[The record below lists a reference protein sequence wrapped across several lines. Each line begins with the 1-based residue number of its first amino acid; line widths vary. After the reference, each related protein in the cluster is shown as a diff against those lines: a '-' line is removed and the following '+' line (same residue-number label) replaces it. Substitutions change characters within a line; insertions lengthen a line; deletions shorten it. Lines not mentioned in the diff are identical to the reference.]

1 MKLRRRNLLTLSV
14 SAAAVAA
21 GTAAGLYAFRDRST
35 DAAPTPATLDKG
47 KLRAHAAP
55 VPIAAFSFEDAAGN
69 RRTLAD
75 FRGRHVLL
83 NVWATWCV
91 PCREE
96 MPSLERLQVKLGG
109 PQFMVL
115 ALSVDSGGVEA
126 VRKFYAELGLKALD
140 IFVDRSLQVNSALR
154 IVGLPSTVLIDG
166 DGREVAR
173 HIGPAEWDSAPLVE
187 SIVQLTGKG
196 AQAR

>member
-1 MKLRRRNLLTLSV
+1 MNLRRRTLLSLSV
-14 SAAAVAA
+14 GAAAVAA
-21 GTAAGLYAFRDRST
+21 GTAAGIYAFRDRGSGSP
-35 DAAPTPATLDKG
+35 AAPATLDQG

-55 VPIAAFSFEDAAGN
+55 LPVAMFSFEDATGR

-96 MPSLERLQVKLGG
+96 MPSLERLQMKLGG

-115 ALSVDSGGVEA
+115 ALSVDSGGVDA
-126 VRKFYAELGLKALD
+126 VRKFYAELNLKALD
-140 IFVDRSLQVNSALR
+140 IFVDRSLAVNSALR

-166 DGREVAR
+166 EGREVAR
-173 HIGPAEWDSAPLVE
+173 HIGPAEWDSAPLVD
-187 SIVQLTGKG
+187 SI
-196 AQAR
+196 ARLVGSGN

>member
-1 MKLRRRNLLTLSV
+1 MKLRRRTLLTFSV
-14 SAAAVAA
+14 GAAAVAA

-35 DAAPTPATLDKG
+35 DAAATPATLDKG
-47 KLRAHAAP
+47 VLRAHTAP
-55 VPIAAFSFEDAAGN
+55 VPVATLSFEDVAGN

-83 NVWATWCV
+83 NVWATWCM
-91 PCREE
+91 PCRQE
-96 MPSLERLQVKLGG
+96 MPSLERLQLKLGG
-109 PQFMVL
+109 PRFTVL

-126 VRKFYAELGLKALD
+126 VRRFYAELGLKALD

-166 DGREVAR
+166 EGREVAR

-187 SIVQLTGKG
+187 SI
-196 AQAR
+196 ARLVRRGE

>member
-1 MKLRRRNLLTLSV
+1 MKLRRRTLLSLSV
-14 SAAAVAA
+14 AAAAVAA
-21 GTAAGLYAFRDRST
+21 GTAAGIYAYRDRGASSP
-35 DAAPTPATLDKG
+35 AAPATLDKG

-55 VPIAAFSFEDAAGN
+55 LPVAPFSFADGGG
-69 RRTLAD
+69 RQRSLAD

-96 MPSLERLQVKLGG
+96 MPSLERLQIRLGG

-154 IVGLPSTVLIDG
+154 IVGLPSTVLLDG
-166 DGREVAR
+166 EGREVAR

-187 SIVQLTGKG
+187 SIVQLMRKG
-196 AQAR
+196 AG